1 MISIIVPIYN
11 TSRFLEKCIQ
21 SILSQS
27 YKDFELILVNDGSQ
41 DNSLEICKKYSK
53 TDPRIII
60 VDKKNEGVDK
70 ARFSGI
76 NISRGDYITF
86 VDSDDWIEKDTLKVM
101 YENMLRY
108 NVDYVEVGMQR
119 VFDNLR
125 LIKKKSISPVLGLI
139 QIPELFDKYYIS
151 YFGYNIISVSIWGKL
166 YKTDIIKQACLQP
179 SNLKMGED
187 FYFSMM
193 LFPHLKSIYISDYI
207 GYNYRFGGMTS
218 RYNPSLFTDL
228 KTLYYKK
235 KELIR
240 LYSYN
245 KASDFI
251 RYEIVNV
258 FKSDINQ
265 KILYKYGTKDEII
278 KSIEVEMKDPIWSDL
293 KDISNKKYLSKPIP
307 KAILAHDSE
316 ELFNICSKE
325 VENSYL
331 KWKMKRIVFSFLKY
345 M

>member
-11 TSRFLEKCIQ
+11 TSRFLGKCIQ

-101 YENMLRY
+101 YENIERY
-108 NVDYVEVGMQR
+108 NVDYVEVGSR
-119 VFDNLR
+119 KVFDKLK
-125 LIKKKSISPVLGLI
+125 LIKKESINPKLGYI
-139 QIPELFDKYYIS
+139 KIPELFDNYYIS
-151 YFGYNIISVSIWGKL
+151 FFGYNIISVSMWGKL
-166 YKTDIIKQACLQP
+166 YKTAIIKQACLQP

-187 FYFSMM
+187 LYFNMM

-218 RYNPSLFTDL
+218 RYNPSLFPDL

-235 KELIR
+235 KELIS
-240 LYSYN
+240 LYSYD
-245 KASDFI
+245 KANDFI

-258 FKSDINQ
+258 FKSDIYQ
-265 KILYKYGTKDEII
+265 KILFKYGTKDEII

-293 KDISNKKYLSKPIP
+293 RDVSNKDYLNNPIP
-307 KAILAHDSE
+307 KAILSQHPE
-316 ELFNICSKE
+316 ELYDICVKD
-325 VENSYL
+325 VNNSFI
-331 KWKMKRIVFSFLKY
+331 KWKMKRIASTLLKY
-345 M
+345 L